1 MVAIELN
8 TCLFMEEVQKHESL
22 YNTFSKDYKNKY
34 VRVNYWKKI
43 GENFAISPEQ
53 AENKNTKTSERRKT
67 ANKTKY
73 IVVSP
78 ALQFTVAIFKLNG
91 FAPKIVVRTMP
102 FTCITARM
110 RQLRRSRR
118 SSGFHIIVAIA
129 QWSGSSEQ
137 ILGRLGRLGRLYG
150 NQA

>member
-1 MVAIELN
+1 MAAIELN

-34 VRVNYWKKI
+34 VKVNYWKKI

-78 ALQFTVAIFKLNG
+78 ALQFTATIFRSNG
-91 FAPKIVVRTMP
+91 FAPKIVVRPMP

-118 SSGFHIIVAIA
+118 SSDFHIIVQIVPISRIAWTDFGTIGAII
-129 QWSGSSEQ
+129 WKPGFT
-137 ILGRLGRLGRLYG
+137 
-150 NQA
+150 